1 LYELKVIEEFSAAH
15 RLSGYKGKCESLH
28 GHNFQVE
35 LIVQAE
41 DVGEHGMV
49 VDFKSLKGLLK
60 DCLDTLD
67 HKYLNEIPP
76 FDRKNPTSESIANY
90 IYHFIKPKLPE
101 NICFLKVCVWESE
114 NSCASY
120 WE

>member
-1 LYELKVIEEFSAAH
+1 MYELKVIEEFSAAH

-67 HKYLNEIPP
+67 HKYLMKSHLLIG
-76 FDRKNPTSESIANY
+76 KI
-90 IYHFIKPKLPE
+90 LPQSPLQ
-101 NICFLKVCVWESE
+101 IISTIL
-114 NSCASY
+114 
-120 WE
+120 